1 MLSSVSLANRLAG
14 MLEPSEKRR
23 RAVFGLV
30 TQCVVVS
37 GLQEEIECRGNQRS
51 GEICNN
57 SVVGRTIEWK
67 DFGRNIA

>member
-1 MLSSVSLANRLAG
+1 MLSRVSLANRLAG

-37 GLQEEIECRGNQRS
+37 GLQEEIEC
-51 GEICNN
+51 
-57 SVVGRTIEWK
+57 
-67 DFGRNIA
+67 